1 MVAVGAC
8 GVGDYAQIGSYLW
21 HGICTLK
28 SFNTYL
34 SLPPSLY
41 KIYDKEAGLLN
52 EPVWSNA

>member
-8 GVGDYAQIGSYLW
+8 GVGDYTQIGSYLW

-28 SFNTYL
+28 LFSTYL
-34 SLPPSLY
+34 SLY